1 MRGGQEMPMQVPLSI
16 LIASA
21 TQLDAGANYDREG
34 LIATLQLAQLQIE
47 RGVAWSA
54 SEIIGEAIRELSG
67 QPLQLQ

>member
-1 MRGGQEMPMQVPLSI
+1 MQVPLSI
-16 LIASA
+16 LFSSPRP
-21 TQLDAGANYDREG
+21 LDAGEGYDREG

>member
-1 MRGGQEMPMQVPLSI
+1 MQVPLSI

-21 TQLDAGANYDREG
+21 QQLDAGDSYDREG

-54 SEIIGEAIRELSG
+54 LEILGEAIRELSG
-67 QPLQLQ
+67 QPLQIQ